1 MHGHID
7 ARARVFPECVLL
19 RASGPP
25 HDVMTTEQDGPE
37 ALESVPLGKKP
48 SGCVRWGHP
57 SECRGK
63 SLT

>member
-25 HDVMTTEQDGPE
+25 HVRMASTVLRRAGGPRMR
-37 ALESVPLGKKP
+37 PLGKN
-48 SGCVRWGHP
+48 P
-57 SECRGK
+57 SECPRCGHA
-63 SLT
+63 SERMG